1 MLREDTYM
9 KKQIRNF
16 LLLTTMTTISI
27 YGINKAI
34 SVSSIR
40 KNLLKSDNGK
50 FFTWRYGEIFYSKHG
65 KGSPVLLIH
74 DLNPSSSSYE
84 WEKCIKHLAK
94 NHTVYAIDLLGCGQS
109 DKPNMTYSNYLFVQL
124 ITDFIKNV
132 IGEKTDVITTG
143 ESSSFT
149 LMACNM
155 NPEHFNKIIVLNPTN
170 LVKLCASPN
179 KEKNALK
186 FLIDMPV
193 IGTLIYNIAFSSKNI
208 KKLFEE
214 KYYYKGHMVS
224 TNTLD
229 TYYESAHLQNS
240 KGKYLLSSI
249 KANYTNI
256 NIVHALKKIN
266 NSIYL
271 VGSRE
276 QKDITEIMN
285 SYVAYNPSIEASYVD
300 GSKYLPQLECPERLL
315 KVLNLYL
322 ESK

>member
-1 MLREDTYM
+1 M

-16 LLLTTMTTISI
+16 LLLTTMTGITI

-34 SVSSIR
+34 SISSVR
-40 KNLLKSDNGK
+40 KNLLKTDKGR
-50 FFTWRYGEIFYSKHG
+50 FFTWRYGEIFYTKQG

-74 DLNPSSSSYE
+74 DLNPASSSYE
-84 WEKCIKHLAK
+84 WEKCAKYLAK
-94 NHTVYAIDLLGCGQS
+94 SHTVYTLDLLGCGQS
-109 DKPNMTYSNYLFVQL
+109 DKPNMTYSNYLYVQL

-132 IGEKTDVITTG
+132 IGEKADVVVTG

-155 NPEHFNKIIVLNPTN
+155 NPEHFNKIIVINPTN
-170 LVKLCASPN
+170 LMELCATPN

-193 IGTLIYNIAFSSKNI
+193 IGTLIYNIVFCNKNVT
-208 KKLFEE
+208 KLFEE
-214 KYYYKGHMVS
+214 KYYYKGHMVP
-224 TNTLD
+224 TKVPE
-229 TYYESAHLQNS
+229 TYYEAAHLQNG

-249 KANYTNI
+249 KSNYTNI

-271 VGSRE
+271 IGSKE
-276 QKDITEIMN
+276 QNGITEIMN
-285 SYVAYNPSIEASYVD
+285 SYVAYNSSIESSYID
-300 GSKYLPQLECPERLL
+300 NSKYLPQLEVPEKLL
-315 KVLNLYL
+315 ETLNLYL
-322 ESK
+322 ES